1 MQFWE
6 YALVFLTPLLGGLPA
21 FWVSSRQPALLHY
34 ILTFSGAYLLGLVF
48 LHLLPELYEQ
58 KETQVGIW
66 ILAGF
71 GLQIVLEQLSKGIEH
86 GHPTISTDRARRFA
100 LQIMIGLTLHALME
114 GLPLGGYRNL
124 IDKNAGFHELL
135 FGILL
140 HNIPAAFA
148 LTSFFLLAGFSK
160 HLTLM
165 LLLIFAV
172 STPISAFFAHQFIA
186 NPQVLMILLALV
198 TGNLLQIAI
207 NTLFEAEQKGSK
219 QVSYQKWLVFILGL
233 AISALKIC

>member
-21 FWVSSRQPALLHY
+21 FWVSSRQPSWLQY

-58 KETQVGIW
+58 KDVAIGKW

-86 GHPTISTDRARRFA
+86 GHPTISTDRASRFA

-124 IDKNAGFHELL
+124 VETNTGFHELL
-135 FGILL
+135 IGILL
-140 HNIPAAFA
+140 HNLPAAFA
-148 LTSFFLLAGFSK
+148 LTSFFLLAGFSQRWA
-160 HLTLM
+160 LS
-165 LLLIFAV
+165 LLFIFAL
-172 STPISAFFAHQFIA
+172 STPVSAFFANKFIA
-186 NPQVLMILLALV
+186 NPKALLILLALV

-207 NTLFEAEQKGSK
+207 STLFEAEQKDAK
-219 QVSYQKWLVFILGL
+219 QVSYLKWPVFLFGL